1 MDALEI
7 MGVRSGIIIQI
18 IVVYVKVSC
27 ILSNILYSCCFDLL
41 LSRLHIYNYYSTEY
55 IILSNRSP
63 FAKLSTRN

>member
-41 LSRLHIYNYYSTEY
+41 LSRLHIYSTEY